1 MLATVALLLT
11 ASTTFSGTSRTS
23 WMRPESFHL
32 VIGMPRAAAMQTLA
46 ERGWEVQKGDDA
58 DQAIVDYT
66 STKSL
71 TLQFRKDRL
80 HSIRFELFGL
90 SPEVQDAFAE
100 EKAYLAK
107 EYGNPKPTRSKTT
120 VIYEG
125 MLPNVMAVMTDNGR
139 KGLSLL
145 AVRYFDPR

>member
-1 MLATVALLLT
+1 MLAAAALLLT
-11 ASTTFSGTSRTS
+11 AATTFSGSSRTA

-32 VIGMPRAAAMQTLA
+32 VVGMPRAEAMRTLA
-46 ERGWEVQKGDDA
+46 DNGWEVKKGDAA
-58 DQAIVDYT
+58 DEAVVDYT

-71 TLQFRKDRL
+71 TLQFRNERL

-90 SPEVQDAFAE
+90 LPEMQEAFAE

-107 EYGNPKPTRSKTT
+107 TYGEPRATRSKTT
-120 VIYEG
+120 VIYDS
-125 MLPNVMAVMTDNGR
+125 MLPNVMAVVMDKGT
-139 KGLSLL
+139 KGLSYV

>member
-1 MLATVALLLT
+1 MLALALFLAAAT
-11 ASTTFSGTSRTS
+11 AFPGSSRTS
-23 WMRPESFHL
+23 WMRPDSFHL
-32 VIGMPRAAAMQTLA
+32 VVGMPRAAVMQTLA
-46 ERGWEVQKGDDA
+46 DRGWEVKKGDDA

-90 SPEVQDAFAE
+90 SPEVQTAFEE
-100 EKAYLAK
+100 EKAYLVK
-107 EYGNPKPTRSKTT
+107 EYGAPKPTRSKTT
-120 VIYEG
+120 VIYDDR
-125 MLPNVMAVMTDNGR
+125 LPNMMAVMTDNGK